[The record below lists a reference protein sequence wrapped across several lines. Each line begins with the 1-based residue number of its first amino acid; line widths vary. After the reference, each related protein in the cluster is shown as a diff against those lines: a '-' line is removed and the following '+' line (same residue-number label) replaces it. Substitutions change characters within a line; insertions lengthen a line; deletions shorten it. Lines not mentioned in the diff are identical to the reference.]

1 MSFLKT
7 QPENTATGEV
17 EKLYKETRD
26 DLGYI
31 PNFVKAFSHRPEVM
45 ASFNQFLASIR
56 DNMDLRRY
64 ELVTLA
70 AAKEMKNSYC
80 MLAHGS
86 VVLREFHDAE
96 ELTKIANDPETAP
109 LSEEDKAIMAFA
121 AKVVRDASSTTEMDV
136 EALRA
141 HGLSDAEIFD
151 ITAAAS
157 ARCFMSKVNDATGT
171 LPDELYN
178 SLDPALKDALTVG
191 RPISE

>member
-26 DLGYI
+26 DMGYI

-121 AKVVRDASSTTEMDV
+121 AKVVRDASSTTEVDV
-136 EALRA
+136 EVLRA

>member
-26 DLGYI
+26 DMGYI

-96 ELTKIANDPETAP
+96 DLTKIANDPETAP
-109 LSEEDKAIMAFA
+109 LSEEDRAIMAFA
-121 AKVVRDASSTTEMDV
+121 AKVVRDASSTTEVDV
-136 EALRA
+136 EMLRA

>member
-26 DLGYI
+26 DMGYI

-96 ELTKIANDPETAP
+96 DLTKIANDPETAP

-121 AKVVRDASSTTEMDV
+121 AKVVRDASSTTEVDV
-136 EALRA
+136 EVLHA